1 MADSGYGTNTLGTRV
16 AYVSYETKRDGQQIE
31 NSLME
36 EITERINVT
45 LEDDPSSDQVVIRS
59 QTEPSDTSAIWQP
72 IDANGINVGPVY
84 TYNPDTASWEP
95 SGLTDDDI
103 PNSPPPIQTGVL
115 EWHVAGQKTV
125 SLINA
130 FSLLPSSDKIA
141 ATITGYEAAVT
152 TYVWV
157 VSVSLTEVVFE
168 SSDPTKQMYI
178 IAGQVES

>member
-103 PNSPPPIQTGVL
+103 PNSPPPIQTGIL
-115 EWHVAGQKTV
+115 EWSALGQKTV
-125 SLINA
+125 TLVGA
-130 FSLLPSSDKIA
+130 FNSLPSSDKIA
-141 ATITGYEAAVT
+141 ATVTGFEFSGT
-152 TYVWV
+152 PGVWV
-157 VSVSLTEVVFE
+157 VSVSLGEVVFE
-168 SSDPTKQMYI
+168 AVGPAKVMYI